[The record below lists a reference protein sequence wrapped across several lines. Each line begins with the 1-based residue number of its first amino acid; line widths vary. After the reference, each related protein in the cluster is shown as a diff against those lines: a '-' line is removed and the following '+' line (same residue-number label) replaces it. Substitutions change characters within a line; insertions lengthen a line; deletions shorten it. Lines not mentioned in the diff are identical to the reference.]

1 MTQWKFY
8 HIWMTKLTELRPGE
22 RVTRLRNFTW
32 LLVGMYS
39 AQAVHLSKVAAKMP
53 GLSCLPSRT
62 RRLSRLLD
70 NPAIQTRRLVPT
82 YRAWDSATPGR
93 RYGAPDRG
101 WKQSWFWAS
110 VVDGGGRLSPPYT
123 STGLDLGAYGSRS

>member
-1 MTQWKFY
+1 MPQWKLY
-8 HIWMTKLTELRPGE
+8 HFWMTKLTELRPGE

-53 GLSCLPSRT
+53 GVELFAEP
-62 RRLSRLLD
+62 
-70 NPAIQTRRLVPT
+70 NPAVEPPAGQSCHSDARLVPT
-82 YRAWDSATPGR
+82 YRAWDGR

-101 WKQSWFWAS
+101 WKQSWFWAV

-123 STGLDLGAYGSRS
+123 PTGLDLGAYGSRS